1 MPFNSDLI
9 VAAQEVLFANS
20 DKKSAEFDFISPEN
34 NRVLVR
40 AEVYVGKDILD
51 SKPVEKTFHKLIYK
65 NDDSLVRIGDT
76 GWLRPGEI
84 LKNLRFD
91 ELPNRSCQI
100 TIHYTAVNPLNEKV
114 NAGSFDVNTMLYVVD
129 FKGNMLNENG
139 EWVNVKY

>member
-1 MPFNSDLI
+1 MSGKIYLTVSQSKKPFHN
-9 VAAQEVLFANS
+9 
-20 DKKSAEFDFISPEN
+20 
-34 NRVLVR
+34 
-40 AEVYVGKDILD
+40 
-51 SKPVEKTFHKLIYK
+51 LIYK
-65 NDDSLVRIGDT
+65 NDDSLVRIGDI